1 MDMLTTKEAAEFL
14 RLKPATMQNWRV
26 NGKGPKY
33 YKPSGIVFY
42 SKEDLIDWLK
52 SGIVE
57 ND

>member
-1 MDMLTTKEAAEFL
+1 MLTTKEAAEFL
-14 RLKPATMQNWRV
+14 RLKPATMENWRV